1 MSGAELDCNDVVE
14 VVTDYLEG
22 VMAPKD
28 RRRFERHLDDC
39 DGCLHYLEQ
48 MQAVIRLVGRPTV
61 ESVPQETMAGLL
73 RRFRTWRG

>member
-1 MSGAELDCNDVVE
+1 MSGAELDCKDVVE

-22 VMAPKD
+22 VMAPED

-48 MQAVIRLVGRPTV
+48 LRAVIRLAGRPTV
-61 ESVPQETMAGLL
+61 ESVPPETMAGLL
-73 RRFRTWRG
+73 RKFRTWQG